1 VSSLAGS
8 SAEAL
13 LRVEDLATSVRLV
26 DGRETEAVRGVSFT
40 LGRGRMLGLVGESG
54 SGKSLTALSIL
65 RLLPEPQVRITGGRV
80 LLDGVDLVRASEQTL
95 CDLRGRVMGAIFQ
108 EPSTALNPVMKV
120 GPQVGEALRIH
131 EGLSRSAAHRRAV
144 ELLALTGIPS
154 PEERADAYPHQLS
167 GGMKQRAMIALALAC
182 RPSLLLAD
190 EPTTALDVTVQ
201 AEILALLDRLRR
213 ELGMAVLL
221 ITHDLGVVAET
232 CDDVAVLYAGRI
244 VEQAP
249 AATLFAGPRHPYTA
263 GLLRAL
269 PALVQ
274 EATAP
279 DSQQLQD
286 DRPRR
291 RLREI
296 PGTVPAVG
304 RFPRGCAFAPR
315 CERAEADCLLADPE
329 LLPAPGTPAAANHV
343 LRCFHPL
350 PAPTTSGRDP

>member
-1 VSSLAGS
+1 
-8 SAEAL
+8 
-13 LRVEDLATSVRLV
+13 VEDLATSVRLA

-65 RLLPEPQVRITGGRV
+65 RLLPEPQVRITRGRV
-80 LLDGVDLVRASEQTL
+80 LLNGVDLVRASERTL
-95 CDLRGRVMGAIFQ
+95 CDLRGRVLGAIFQ

-120 GPQVGEALRIH
+120 GTQVGEALRVH
-131 EGLSRSAAHRRAV
+131 EGLSRAAALRRAV
-144 ELLALTGIPS
+144 ELLAMTGIPS

-201 AEILALLDRLRR
+201 AEILALLNRLRR
-213 ELGMAVLL
+213 ELGMAILL

-269 PALVQ
+269 PSLGDAP
-274 EATAP
+274 EAAKSDGDHP
-279 DSQQLQD
+279 GDHQFENRV
-286 DRPRR
+286 RPR
-291 RLREI
+291 LLEI
-296 PGTVPAVG
+296 PGTVPALG
-304 RFPRGCAFAPR
+304 RFPPGCAFAPR
-315 CERAEADCLLADPE
+315 CERALADCLISDPP
-329 LLPAPGTPAAANHV
+329 LLPAPGGPAAANHA

-350 PAPTTSGRDP
+350 PAPAASGIKA